1 MPSLFLIL
9 GKDRTNNNFRKL
21 SNLSWVYT
29 FFIQLV
35 QFIQRIPG
43 LSNVLPCVDP
53 EGGGAPSPW
62 KMTNL

>member
-9 GKDRTNNNFRKL
+9 GKDRTGINFGKL

-29 FFIQLV
+29 FFYSVGTVYKL
-35 QFIQRIPG
+35 IPG

-53 EGGGAPSPW
+53 EGGAPSPW
-62 KMTNL
+62 QIKKL